1 MHLINKPNPSRR
13 NSRELSPE
21 DHIESELNMDYTY
34 MYAAAPDVRSKQRGD
49 KRQSRIRTSFFGGG
63 NKRGSLECSEEN
75 EGSRSQSRMTID
87 KDGPEGS
94 FAFGRRKLRKASSK
108 VSLRSMTSMTIQ
120 ENPDEKSGYKSLSEI
135 LRGGRTPYA
144 QRKASNPISNPFNF
158 SHITHANSQD
168 FNRLHKAPQQELVR
182 DFNKVVRDSSLPL
195 RRRGTSGSDELQL
208 PSPISTGPVSD
219 RSRSSFQTIASRRRA
234 NSTKSISPNESL
246 CELSQVRSEES
257 SRYACPL
264 TPPLRTSSRHCL
276 RSLQESPS
284 EDGPDDDDATLVNIS
299 DDVSERTL
307 PHAVTTPD
315 NSSYAQQD
323 RMELRGYK
331 STPDLTQIRQR
342 SFLTVQTRP
351 ISQLSQASD
360 TLNGSFTVPASPSQS
375 ICNRRASK
383 RLSMLMRASGGFAS
397 DFGAC
402 LDSWEEDIDWCYEN
416 QVDADC
422 DFLWDQNSECGSQTA
437 IDAEEASDISMPM
450 RDSTSLRS
458 ELLKFPEP
466 KEQFVFGDKRITG
479 TFEDKL
485 LLPPSPRLPPSPGF
499 PPFETI
505 PMSNIGVADG
515 GFSAYEPDNE
525 AIIFRAA
532 DTALRHRSLS
542 ASASL
547 PDLAPCRAY
556 RDELNRVAR
565 KLDEHIA
572 ALNHDMAPPVTEH
585 PAFHPFV
592 VSHSLS
598 TSYLRNRSRADSEA
612 TCVTLCSDTETV
624 TPADSIEVI
633 TPSSSA
639 HSSVNFNSQ
648 FLEGR
653 AEKGLSFAAAALPGV
668 VEFGPELNH
677 VIPIE
682 QEGLVHFI

>member
-1 MHLINKPNPSRR
+1 
-13 NSRELSPE
+13 
-21 DHIESELNMDYTY
+21 MDYDCTH
-34 MYAAAPDVRSKQRGD
+34 MYAAPPARSKQRGD

-63 NKRGSLECSEEN
+63 NKRGSLEYSPGDSG
-75 EGSRSQSRMTID
+75 GSRSPSRMVTD
-87 KDGPEGS
+87 KHDQEAGS
-94 FAFGRRKLRKASSK
+94 FGFGRRKLRKASSK
-108 VSLRSMTSMTIQ
+108 VSLRSMTSMTIH
-120 ENPDEKSGYKSLSEI
+120 ESPDEKSGYKSLSEI

-144 QRKASNPISNPFNF
+144 QRKGPNPISYPFNF

-168 FNRLHKAPQQELVR
+168 FSRLHKAPQQELVR

-195 RRRGTSGSDELQL
+195 RLRGTGDSDE
-208 PSPISTGPVSD
+208 SPLASPMSSYPVSN
-219 RSRSSFQTIASRRRA
+219 RSRSSSFQTIASRRRA
-234 NSTKSISPNESL
+234 NSTKSISPSESL
-246 CELSQVRSEES
+246 CELSRVRSEES

-264 TPPLRTSSRHCL
+264 TPPPRTSSRHCL

-284 EDGPDDDDATLVNIS
+284 EDGPDDDATLVNIS
-299 DDVSERTL
+299 DDISERTL

-315 NSSYAQQD
+315 NSSYGRKSPGIEKLMNSVPDGCTPAQQD
-323 RMELRGYK
+323 RVELRGYK

-342 SFLTVQTRP
+342 SFLTVRTRP

-383 RLSMLMRASGGFAS
+383 RLSVLMRAPGEFPSES
-397 DFGAC
+397 GAC
-402 LDSWEEDIDWCYEN
+402 LDSWEEDIDWCYRN

-422 DFLWDQNSECGSQTA
+422 DFIWDQSPECAPQTA
-437 IDAEEASDISMPM
+437 VGVEETGDLSVSM

-466 KEQFVFGDKRITG
+466 REHSAFVDKRITG

-485 LLPPSPRLPPSPGF
+485 LLPPTPRLPPSPGF
-499 PPFETI
+499 PPFEAT
-505 PMSNIGVADG
+505 MASGVGVVDG

-547 PDLAPCRAY
+547 PDLAPCRTP
-556 RDELNRVAR
+556 RDELTRVAR

-572 ALNHDMAPPVTEH
+572 ALNHEIASPVTEH

-592 VSHSLS
+592 VSRGLS
-598 TSYLRNRSRADSEA
+598 ASYLRNRSRADSEA

-624 TPADSIEVI
+624 TPIDSIEVI
-633 TPSSSA
+633 TPSNSA
-639 HSSVNFNSQ
+639 HNSVNFNSQ
-648 FLEGR
+648 YLEGR
-653 AEKGLSFAAAALPGV
+653 VEKGLSFAAAVLPGV
-668 VEFGPELNH
+668 VEFGPERTH
-677 VIPIE
+677 TIPIGE
-682 QEGLVHFI
+682 EGLIHFI

>member
-1 MHLINKPNPSRR
+1 ML
-13 NSRELSPE
+13 L
-21 DHIESELNMDYTY
+21 
-34 MYAAAPDVRSKQRGD
+34 
-49 KRQSRIRTSFFGGG
+49 
-63 NKRGSLECSEEN
+63 
-75 EGSRSQSRMTID
+75 
-87 KDGPEGS
+87 
-94 FAFGRRKLRKASSK
+94 
-108 VSLRSMTSMTIQ
+108 
-120 ENPDEKSGYKSLSEI
+120 
-135 LRGGRTPYA
+135 A
-144 QRKASNPISNPFNF
+144 QRKGPTPISNPFNF

-168 FNRLHKAPQQELVR
+168 FNRLHKAPEQELVR

-195 RRRGTSGSDELQL
+195 RRRGTGDSDESSL
-208 PSPISTGPVSD
+208 PSPISSCPVSN
-219 RSRSSFQTIASRRRA
+219 RSRSSSFQTIASRRRA
-234 NSTKSISPNESL
+234 NSTKSISPSESL

-284 EDGPDDDDATLVNIS
+284 EGALDDDTTLVNIS
-299 DDVSERTL
+299 DDISERTL

-315 NSSYAQQD
+315 NSSYGRKSPGIEKLMGDVPDGLTPAQQD
-323 RMELRGYK
+323 RMELRGCK
-331 STPDLTQIRQR
+331 STPDLTHIRQR
-342 SFLTVQTRP
+342 SFLTVRTRP

-360 TLNGSFTVPASPSQS
+360 TLNGSFTIPASPSQS
-375 ICNRRASK
+375 ICTRRASK
-383 RLSMLMRASGGFAS
+383 RLSMLMCASEGFAS
-397 DFGAC
+397 EYGAC

-422 DFLWDQNSECGSQTA
+422 DFVWDQNSECGTQAVDDVEEA
-437 IDAEEASDISMPM
+437 IDLSMSM

-458 ELLKFPEP
+458 EALKFPEP
-466 KEQFVFGDKRITG
+466 KEQFVFVDKRITG

-485 LLPPSPRLPPSPGF
+485 LLPPTPRLPPSPGF
-499 PPFETI
+499 PPFEAT
-505 PMSNIGVADG
+505 PVSSIGAVDG

-547 PDLAPCRAY
+547 PDLAPCRVH
-556 RDELNRVAR
+556 RDELTRVAR

-572 ALNHDMAPPVTEH
+572 ALNHEIAPPVTEH

-598 TSYLRNRSRADSEA
+598 TSYLPSRSRADSEA

-624 TPADSIEVI
+624 TPTDSIEVI

-639 HSSVNFNSQ
+639 HNSVNFNSQ
-648 FLEGR
+648 YLEGR

-668 VEFGPELNH
+668 VEFGPELTH
-677 VIPIE
+677 AIPIE
-682 QEGLVHFI
+682 EEGLIHFI

>member
-1 MHLINKPNPSRR
+1 MRLINKPITSRR
-13 NSRELSPE
+13 NSFELSPE
-21 DHIESELNMDYTY
+21 HCTEGELNMDYDYTY
-34 MYAAAPDVRSKQRGD
+34 MYAAPPDVRPKQRGN

-63 NKRGSLECSEEN
+63 NKRGSLECSPGDSG
-75 EGSRSQSRMTID
+75 GSRSPSRMMMD
-87 KDGPEGS
+87 KNDQEVGS

-108 VSLRSMTSMTIQ
+108 VSLRSTSSMTIH
-120 ENPDEKSGYKSLSEI
+120 ENPEEKSGYKSLSEI

-144 QRKASNPISNPFNF
+144 QRKGLNPISYPFNF
-158 SHITHANSQD
+158 SHITHANSHD
-168 FNRLHKAPQQELVR
+168 FNQLHKAPQQELVR

-195 RRRGTSGSDELQL
+195 RWRGTGDSGELPL
-208 PSPISTGPVSD
+208 PSPMSSGPVSN
-219 RSRSSFQTIASRRRA
+219 RSRSSSFQTIASRRRA
-234 NSTKSISPNESL
+234 NSTKSVSPSESL

-264 TPPLRTSSRHCL
+264 TPPPRTSSRHCL

-284 EDGPDDDDATLVNIS
+284 EDGPDDDTTSVNIP
-299 DDVSERTL
+299 DGISERTL
-307 PHAVTTPD
+307 PRPVTTPD
-315 NSSYAQQD
+315 NGSYDQQD
-323 RMELRGYK
+323 RVELRGCK

-342 SFLTVQTRP
+342 SLLTVRTRP

-397 DFGAC
+397 EFSAC

-422 DFLWDQNSECGSQTA
+422 DFVWDQNSECEPQTT
-437 IDAEEASDISMPM
+437 IGVEETSDLSISM
-450 RDSTSLRS
+450 RDSTS
-458 ELLKFPEP
+458 LKFPEP
-466 KEQFVFGDKRITG
+466 KEQFVSVDKRITG

-485 LLPPSPRLPPSPGF
+485 LLPPTPRLPPSPGF
-499 PPFETI
+499 PPFEATS
-505 PMSNIGVADG
+505 MSDIGVAGG
-515 GFSAYEPDNE
+515 GFGAYEPDNE

-547 PDLAPCRAY
+547 PDLAPCRAH
-556 RDELNRVAR
+556 RDELTRVAR

-572 ALNHDMAPPVTEH
+572 ALNHEIAPPVTEH
-585 PAFHPFV
+585 PAFHPFA
-592 VSHSLS
+592 VSHSFS

-624 TPADSIEVI
+624 TPTDSIEVI
-633 TPSSSA
+633 TPSGSA
-639 HSSVNFNSQ
+639 HNSVNFNSQ
-648 FLEGR
+648 YLEGR

-668 VEFGPELNH
+668 VEFGPELTH
-677 VIPIE
+677 AIPIE
-682 QEGLVHFI
+682 EEGLIHFI